1 MWEGSCGRAHA
12 VGMRGMQ
19 EGVRGGEHKRT
30 QLSCERQPT
39 MVVWV
44 LFHGNVRLGASSEAG
59 GGGWRAADAG
69 MHRRFSVMLPPC
81 LSRCSS

>member
-1 MWEGSCGRAHA
+1 MGGHA
-12 VGMRGMQ
+12 RHARG
-19 EGVRGGEHKRT
+19 GAGGEHKRT

-81 LSRCSS
+81 L